1 MGLVAKIIV
10 VAVCALAMPVASAL
24 AAPFGKRV
32 NSNADAVSDYWTP
45 ERMRN
50 AIPVERV
57 LAGGPVE
64 RAKPGGGGGGGSS
77 WTSGSVDWSVA
88 EAITYTN
95 GKVFFTDGG
104 TNYVCSGTAVSAS
117 NGSVVWTAGHC
128 VNDGSGDFH
137 TNWSFV
143 PAYNSDRSL
152 GTFVAEYL
160 YTSSAWATSGEFG
173 EDFGAARVYQKTTG
187 TLTATIGAS
196 RPVSTVAG
204 TADDQL
210 GKRRESFGYPAA
222 GKFNGQHL
230 RYCDSYVSRTDSNAT
245 PRTMA
250 IPCDMTGGSSGGGW
264 IDDHEQSVSAGPL
277 VSVNS
282 YGYRG
287 LKNTMFGPV
296 LGTEAE
302 AVLVAAGGSGT
313 GVPTSGQL
321 SR

>member
-1 MGLVAKIIV
+1 MRLVVNVVV
-10 VAVCALAMPVASAL
+10 VAVCALATSVASAL
-24 AAPFGKRV
+24 AAPVGKRV
-32 NSNADAVSDYWTP
+32 NSNAAAVRDYWTP
-45 ERMRN
+45 ERMRS

-57 LAGGPVE
+57 LGGGPVE

-88 EAITYTN
+88 DAITYTN

-117 NGSVVWTAGHC
+117 NESVVWTAGHC
-128 VNDGSGDFH
+128 VHDGPGDFH

-143 PAYNSDRSL
+143 PAYNSGTSL

-160 YTSSAWATSGEFG
+160 YTSSAWAASGEFG
-173 EDFGAARVYQKTTG
+173 EDFGAARVYPNTA
-187 TLTATIGAS
+187 TLTDTIATS
-196 RPVSTVAG
+196 RAVSTVAG
-204 TADDQL
+204 TASDQL
-210 GKRRESFGYPAA
+210 GKRRDSFGYPAA
-222 GKFNGQHL
+222 GKFNGRDL

-245 PRTMA
+245 PATMG

-264 IDDHEQSVSAGPL
+264 IDDQASSPTASSL

-287 LKNTMFGPV
+287 VKNTMFGPV
-296 LGTEAE
+296 LGIEAE